1 MALTLADVKVPF
13 GLRAFF
19 RAAFLLLAL
28 AVIALALTVLIG
40 EKQRRYA
47 DYAVSLGKTHQ
58 QILAR
63 LRHPSGQLALLNPDV
78 LQRDATPLRPILLP
92 YGALDF
98 DDRLKARQAVENAG
112 CQTQYPDGSS
122 LCVAI
127 GNNPY
132 AGGFIYLVG
141 SFPLPELVPLA
152 QMEFDVSK
160 AHRALVSVT
169 MKGQTYQWI
178 APFQYLLD
186 GTSIDPGRPGVRGR
200 LTGYN
205 ADEPITTGTKSIRDF
220 RAWLWQEGLA
230 ENQLRRTSISIRLPI
245 EPWRDEIF
253 AKKLTVWPPVD
264 LAQMTVRLQ
273 FLAPGESILFDSNQ
287 PGGSLPFSWNEIA
300 QVLDPGE
307 TLSISRVGNDQ
318 TKPLDQAKSLD
329 QAKPLV
335 VLKGK
340 DSQESPTVIPVW
352 VDRLITSLPLLAVNT
367 LTKPSEPGSLARKQ
381 TLQTSV
387 GQYDVELSAQ
397 SQAIDRELAAVTS
410 RVSWYLFAI
419 LGAIALTW
427 LALELRIIR
436 RVTTLTAR
444 AAQVTKKIAEQSEIT
459 ALEIEDIKGRD
470 ELGSL
475 SSSLQTLLARVKED
489 VHRSQLRA
497 QQERDTWQA
506 VGHEIMSPLQSL
518 MVLHKAP
525 NDPSARYIERM
536 QQAIKVL
543 YGSASPTEAF
553 SAATPVLGLVELNQF
568 LAVLCDSAVELGL
581 APIQF
586 NKGAQKVMVRADEY
600 WLEDVLG
607 HLLANAD
614 RHRTP
619 NTPIVL
625 GLTVVSNQ
633 IKITVANSG
642 PPIPAELI
650 DKIFEYGVSQ
660 RIAVSDLNGPNDA
673 PRESLRGQGLFV
685 VRTYLSKMGASVIA
699 NNTSGGVFFE
709 ISFLVAT

>member
-1 MALTLADVKVPF
+1 VALNLSDVKAPFDVKVPF

-28 AVIALALTVLIG
+28 AVIALALTVLVG

-47 DYAVSLGKTHQ
+47 DYAVSLSKTHQ

-63 LRHPSGQLALLNPDV
+63 LRHPSGQLALLNPGV
-78 LQRDATPLRPILLP
+78 LQRDPTPLRPILLP

-132 AGGFIYLVG
+132 AGGFVYLVG
-141 SFPLPELVPLA
+141 SFSLPELVPLP
-152 QMEFDVSK
+152 QMEFDVTK
-160 AHRALVSVT
+160 AHRVLVSVNI
-169 MKGQTYQWI
+169 KEQTYQWI

-186 GTSIDPGRPGVRGR
+186 GTSIDPNRPGVRGR

-205 ADEPITTGTKSIRDF
+205 ADEPIVSGTKSIRDF

-230 ENQLRRTSISIRLPI
+230 DNELRRTSISIRLPI
-245 EPWRDEIF
+245 EPWRDQIF
-253 AKKLTVWPPVD
+253 AKQMTVWPPAD
-264 LAQMTVRLQ
+264 LDQMTVRLQ
-273 FLAPGESILFDSNQ
+273 LLAPGNSILFDSNQ
-287 PGGSLPFSWNEIA
+287 AGGSLPFSWNEIA

-307 TLSISRVGNDQ
+307 TLSISRIDN
-318 TKPLDQAKSLD
+318 KQAK
-329 QAKPLV
+329 AV
-335 VLKGK
+335 VLLKGK
-340 DSQESPTVIPVW
+340 DSQETPTVIPVW

-381 TLQTSV
+381 SLQTSV

-397 SQAIDRELAAVTS
+397 AQAIDRELAAVTS

-419 LGAIALTW
+419 LGAIGLTW

-436 RVTTLTAR
+436 RVTTLTSR
-444 AAQVTKKIAEQSEIT
+444 AAQVTKSIAEHSEIT
-459 ALEIEDIKGRD
+459 ALEIEDIKGSD

-475 SSSLQTLLARVKED
+475 SSSLQVLLARVKDD
-489 VHRSQLRA
+489 VHRAQLRA

-518 MVLHKAP
+518 MVLHKSP

-543 YGSASPTEAF
+543 YGNASPTEAF
-553 SAATPVLGLVELNQF
+553 SAATPVLGTLDLNQF
-568 LAVLCDSAVELGL
+568 LTELCQSANELGL
-581 APIQF
+581 APIEF
-586 NKGAQKVMVRADEY
+586 IKPLQKVIVRADEY

-607 HLLANAD
+607 HLLSNAD

-619 NTPIVL
+619 NSTVT
-625 GLTVVSNQ
+625 LTLLVVGNEVKLQ
-633 IKITVANSG
+633 LANKG
-642 PPIPAELI
+642 DVIADELLE
-650 DKIFEYGVSQ
+650 KIFEYGVSY
-660 RIAVSDLNGPNDA
+660 RDSGFELPPESVASEVR
-673 PRESLRGQGLFV
+673 RENLRGQGLFV
-685 VRTYLSKMGASVIA
+685 VRTYLSKMGASIKA
-699 NNTSGGVFFE
+699 KNIDGGVCFE
-709 ISFLVAT
+709 IVFLLAP

>member
-1 MALTLADVKVPF
+1 VALTLADVKVPF

-47 DYAVSLGKTHQ
+47 DYAISLSKTHQ

-78 LQRDATPLRPILLP
+78 LQRDPTPLRPILLP

-141 SFPLPELVPLA
+141 SFALPELIPLP
-152 QMEFDVSK
+152 QMEFDVTK
-160 AHRALVSVT
+160 AHRALVSVS
-169 MKGQTYQWI
+169 MKGQIYQWI

-186 GTSIDPGRPGVRGR
+186 GTSIDPSRPGVRGR

-205 ADEPITTGTKSIRDF
+205 ADEPITSGTKSIRDF
-220 RAWLWQEGLA
+220 RAWLWQEGIA
-230 ENQLRRTSISIRLPI
+230 ENELRRTSISIRLPI

-253 AKKLTVWPPVD
+253 AKKLSVWPPAD
-264 LAQMTVRLQ
+264 LAQMTVRLK
-273 FLAPGESILFDSNQ
+273 FLSPGESILFDSNQ

-307 TLSISRVGNDQ
+307 TLSISQVGKVQ
-318 TKPLDQAKSLD
+318 V
-329 QAKPLV
+329 KPLV
-335 VLKGK
+335 LLKGK
-340 DSQESPTVIPVW
+340 DSQEMPTVIPVW

-381 TLQTSV
+381 ILQTSV
-387 GQYDVELSAQ
+387 GQYEVELSAQ

-475 SSSLQTLLARVKED
+475 SSSLQTLLSRVKED

-497 QQERDTWQA
+497 QQERATWQA

-568 LAVLCDSAVELGL
+568 LAVLCESAIELGL

-586 NKGAQKVMVRADEY
+586 NKASQQIMVRADEY

-614 RHRTP
+614 RHRALG
-619 NTPIVL
+619 TPIVISL
-625 GLTVVSNQ
+625 SLVSNQ
-633 IKITVANSG
+633 VKLSIVNTG
-642 PPIPAELI
+642 LPIPEELLE
-650 DKIFEYGVSQ
+650 KVFEYGVSQ
-660 RIAVSDLNGPNDA
+660 RSKEDEQKANAGNDA
-673 PRESLRGQGLFV
+673 PESLRGQGLFV
-685 VRTYLSKMGASVIA
+685 VRTYLSKMGASVSA
-699 NNTSGGVFFE
+699 SNTLNGVCFE
-709 ISFLVAT
+709 ISFLAAV

>member
-1 MALTLADVKVPF
+1 VALTLADVKVPF

-47 DYAVSLGKTHQ
+47 DYAVSLSKTHQ

-78 LQRDATPLRPILLP
+78 LQRDPTPLRPILLP

-98 DDRLKARQAVENAG
+98 EDRLKARQAVENAG

-141 SFPLPELVPLA
+141 SFALPELVPLP
-152 QMEFDVSK
+152 QMEFDVTK
-160 AHRALVSVT
+160 AHRALVSVNL
-169 MKGQTYQWI
+169 KGEVYQWV

-186 GTSIDPGRPGVRGR
+186 GTSIDPIRAVVRGR

-205 ADEPITTGTKSIRDF
+205 AAEPITSGTKSIRDF
-220 RAWLWQEGLA
+220 RAWLWQEGMA
-230 ENQLRRTSISIRLPI
+230 DNELRKTSISIRLPI
-245 EPWRDEIF
+245 ELWRDEIF
-253 AKKLTVWPPVD
+253 AKKITVWPPAD
-264 LAQMTVRLQ
+264 LAQMTVRLRL
-273 FLAPGESILFDSNQ
+273 LAPGESVLFDSNQ
-287 PGGSLPFSWNEIA
+287 SGGSLPFSWNEIA

-307 TLSISRVGNDQ
+307 TLRISRVG
-318 TKPLDQAKSLD
+318 KD

-335 VLKGK
+335 LLKGK
-340 DSQESPTVIPVW
+340 DSQETPTVIPVW

-381 TLQTSV
+381 TFQTAV
-387 GQYDVELSAQ
+387 GQYEVELSAQ

-475 SSSLQTLLARVKED
+475 SSSLQTLLSRVKED
-489 VHRSQLRA
+489 VHRSQLRV
-497 QQERDTWQA
+497 QQERATWQA

-553 SAATPVLGLVELNQF
+553 SAATPVLGLVEMDQF
-568 LAVLCDSAVELGL
+568 LAALCESAIELGL
-581 APIQF
+581 APVRF
-586 NKGAQKVMVRADEY
+586 HKASQKIMVRADEY

-619 NTPIVL
+619 GTPIVISL
-625 GLTVVSNQ
+625 SAVSTQ
-633 IKITVANSG
+633 VKLVVANTG
-642 PPIPAELI
+642 PPIPDELLE
-650 DKIFEYGVSQ
+650 KVFEYGVSQ
-660 RIAVSDLNGPNDA
+660 RSIEDERKADSGA
-673 PRESLRGQGLFV
+673 CAREDLRGQGLFV
-685 VRTYLSKMGASVIA
+685 VRTYLSKMGASVKVS
-699 NNTSGGVFFE
+699 NTLEGVRFE
-709 ISFLVAT
+709 INFLAAV

>member
-1 MALTLADVKVPF
+1 VALSLADVKVPF

-28 AVIALALTVLIG
+28 AVIGLALTVLIG

-47 DYAVSLGKTHQ
+47 DYAISLSKTHQ

-78 LQRDATPLRPILLP
+78 LQRDPTPLRPILLP

-132 AGGFIYLVG
+132 AGGFVYLVG
-141 SFPLPELVPLA
+141 SFALPELVPLP
-152 QMEFDVSK
+152 QMEFDVTK
-160 AHRALVSVT
+160 AHRARVSVNVR
-169 MKGQTYQWI
+169 GQTYQWI

-186 GTSIDPGRPGVRGR
+186 GTSVDPSRPGVRGR

-205 ADEPITTGTKSIRDF
+205 ADEPIISGTKSVRDF

-230 ENQLRRTSISIRLPI
+230 EYELRRTSISIRLPI

-253 AKKLTVWPPVD
+253 TKKLTIWPPTD
-264 LAQMTVRLQ
+264 LTQMTVHLQ
-273 FLAPGESILFDSNQ
+273 FLAPGEGVLFDSNQ

-307 TLSISRVGNDQ
+307 NLSISPVG
-318 TKPLDQAKSLD
+318 KAQASPIV
-329 QAKPLV
+329 Q
-335 VLKGK
+335 LKGK
-340 DSQESPTVIPVW
+340 DSQELPTVIPLW

-387 GQYDVELSAQ
+387 GQFEVELSAQ

-410 RVSWYLFAI
+410 RISWYLFAI

-444 AAQVTKKIAEQSEIT
+444 AAQVTKKITEQSEIT

-475 SSSLQTLLARVKED
+475 SSSLQALLARVKED
-489 VHRSQLRA
+489 VHRAQLRA
-497 QQERDTWQA
+497 QQERATWQA

-525 NDPSARYIERM
+525 NDPSGRYIERM

-553 SAATPVLGLVELNQF
+553 SAATPELGLVELNQF
-568 LAVLCDSAVELGL
+568 LAVLCESAIELDL

-586 NKGAQKVMVRADEY
+586 DQAAQKVMVRADEY
-600 WLEDVLG
+600 WLEDILG

-619 NTPIVL
+619 DTPIVI
-625 GLTVVSNQ
+625 GLFAVSNQ
-633 IKITVANSG
+633 VKITVTNTG
-642 PPIPAELI
+642 RPIHEDQI
-650 DKIFEYGVSQ
+650 EKIFEYGVSA
-660 RIAVSDLNGPNDA
+660 RSEESGHRAASDNTPLA
-673 PRESLRGQGLFV
+673 SLRGQGLFV
-685 VRTYLSKMGASVIA
+685 VRTYLSKMGASVKAI
-699 NNTSGGVFFE
+699 NTTEGVCFE
-709 ISFLVAT
+709 INFLAAV

>member
-1 MALTLADVKVPF
+1 VALTLADVKVPF

-78 LQRDATPLRPILLP
+78 LQREPTPLRPILLP

-141 SFPLPELVPLA
+141 SFATPELVPLP
-152 QMEFDVSK
+152 QMEFDVTK

-169 MKGQTYQWI
+169 MKGQVYQWI

-186 GTSIDPGRPGVRGR
+186 GTSIDPSRPGVRGR

-205 ADEPITTGTKSIRDF
+205 ADEPITSGTKSIRDF

-230 ENQLRRTSISIRLPI
+230 DNELRRTSISIRLPI

-287 PGGSLPFSWNEIA
+287 PGGSLPFSWSEIA

-307 TLSISRVGNDQ
+307 TLSISRVGEDQ
-318 TKPLDQAKSLD
+318 TKPLDQAK
-329 QAKPLV
+329 PLIL
-335 VLKGK
+335 LKGK
-340 DSQESPTVIPVW
+340 ESQESPTVIPVW

-381 TLQTSV
+381 TLKTSV

-586 NKGAQKVMVRADEY
+586 NKGSQKVMVRADEY

-619 NTPIVL
+619 GTPIVI
-625 GLTVVSNQ
+625 GLSLVSNQ
-633 IKITVANSG
+633 VKVTVTNTG
-642 PPIPAELI
+642 PPIPDELI
-650 DKIFEYGVSQ
+650 EKIFEYGVSQ
-660 RIAVSDLNGPNDA
+660 RAAEHEFDAEATKA
-673 PRESLRGQGLFV
+673 PRENLRGQGLFV
-685 VRTYLSKMGASVIA
+685 VRTYLSKMGASVNA
-699 NNTSGGVFFE
+699 SNTADGVCFE
-709 ISFLVAT
+709 IKFLVAT

>member
-19 RAAFLLLAL
+19 RAAFFLLAL

-47 DYAVSLGKTHQ
+47 DYAVSLSKTHQ

-78 LQRDATPLRPILLP
+78 LQRDPTPLRPILLP

-127 GNNPY
+127 GNNPF

-141 SFPLPELVPLA
+141 SFVTPELVPLP
-152 QMEFDVSK
+152 QMEFDVTK
-160 AHRALVSVT
+160 AHRALVTVT
-169 MKGQTYQWI
+169 MKGQVYQWI

-186 GTSIDPGRPGVRGR
+186 GTSVDPSRPGVRGR

-205 ADEPITTGTKSIRDF
+205 ADEPIASGTKSIRDF

-230 ENQLRRTSISIRLPI
+230 DNELRRTSISIRLPI

-307 TLSISRVGNDQ
+307 TLSISSIAKDQ
-318 TKPLDQAKSLD
+318 PKPLDQAK
-329 QAKPLV
+329 PLI

-340 DSQESPTVIPVW
+340 ESQESPTVIPVW

-381 TLQTSV
+381 SLQTSV

-444 AAQVTKKIAEQSEIT
+444 AAQVTNKIAEQSEIT
-459 ALEIEDIKGRD
+459 ELEIEDIKGRD

-475 SSSLQTLLARVKED
+475 STSLQTLLARVKED

-518 MVLHKAP
+518 MVLHKLP

-568 LAVLCDSAVELGL
+568 LAVLCESAVELGL

-586 NKGAQKVMVRADEY
+586 SKTPKKTMVRADEY
-600 WLEDVLG
+600 WLEDILG

-619 NTPIVL
+619 NTPIVI
-625 GLTVVSNQ
+625 GLSVVLNQ
-633 IKITVANSG
+633 IRLTVANTG
-642 PPIPAELI
+642 PAIPAELM

-660 RIAVSDLNGPNDA
+660 RTTFSELNELNAV

-699 NNTSGGVFFE
+699 SNTSDGVCFE
-709 ISFLVAT
+709 ISFLAA

>member
-1 MALTLADVKVPF
+1 VALKWLSLRAGDVSFGDVPF

-19 RAAFLLLAL
+19 RTAFLLLAL
-28 AVIALALTVLIG
+28 AVIALAVTVLIG

-47 DYAVSLGKTHQ
+47 DYAVSLTKTHQ

-78 LQRDATPLRPILLP
+78 LQRQPTPLRPIMLP

-141 SFPLPELVPLA
+141 SFSLPSLVPLP
-152 QMEFDVSK
+152 QMEFDVTK
-160 AHRALVSVT
+160 AHRALVTVK
-169 MKGQTYQWI
+169 MGNDTYRWI

-186 GTSIDPGRPGVRGR
+186 GTSIDAGRPGVRGR

-205 ADEPITTGTKSIRDF
+205 ADEPITNGTKSIRDF
-220 RAWLWQEGLA
+220 RAWLWQEGLP
-230 ENQLRRTSISIRLPI
+230 EKELSRTFISIRLPI
-245 EPWRDEIF
+245 ELWRDDLF
-253 AKKLTVWPPVD
+253 AKKITVWPPAN
-264 LAQMTVRLQ
+264 LAQMTVQMQL
-273 FLAPGESILFDSNQ
+273 FAPGEQSLFDSNQ
-287 PGGSLPFSWNEIA
+287 AGGSLPFSWNELA

-307 TLSISRVGNDQ
+307 TLSIARSGKTANQ
-318 TKPLDQAKSLD
+318 
-329 QAKPLV
+329 PLV
-335 VLKGK
+335 KLQGQ
-340 DSQESPTVIPVW
+340 DSLVAPSAVPAW

-367 LTKPSEPGSLARKQ
+367 LTKPSEPGSLARKE
-381 TLQTSV
+381 TLLTSV

-436 RVTTLTAR
+436 RVTILTAR
-444 AAQVTKKIAEQSEIT
+444 AAQVSKKIAEQSELT
-459 ALEIEDIKGRD
+459 TLEIEDIKGKD

-475 SSSLQTLLARVKED
+475 SSSLQTLLARVRDD
-489 VHRSQLRA
+489 VHRAQLRA

-518 MVLHKAP
+518 MVLHQAP
-525 NDPSARYIERM
+525 NDPSGRYIERM

-553 SAATPVLGLVELNQF
+553 SAATPALALLELNQF
-568 LAVLCDSAVELGL
+568 LGLICDSAQALGME
-581 APIQF
+581 PVSF
-586 NKGAQKVMVRADEY
+586 KGGSQPVWIRADEH
-600 WLEDVLG
+600 WLEDVFG
-607 HLLANAD
+607 HLLSNAQ
-614 RHRTP
+614 RHRISG
-619 NTPIVL
+619 TPIAIELKSQQNQAVV
-625 GLTVVSNQ
+625 TVSNQ
-633 IKITVANSG
+633 G
-642 PPIPAELI
+642 LPIADDMLE
-650 DKIFEYGVSQ
+650 KIFEYGVSARQ
-660 RIAVSDLNGPNDA
+660 DQTLK
-673 PRESLRGQGLFV
+673 GQGLFV
-685 VRTYLSKMGASVIA
+685 VRTYLSKMGASIKA
-699 NNTSGGVFFE
+699 KNFSDGVSFE
-709 ISFLVAT
+709 LSFLVVQEPARAGSK

>member
-1 MALTLADVKVPF
+1 VALNFADVKVPF

-47 DYAVSLGKTHQ
+47 DYAVSLSKTHQ

-78 LQRDATPLRPILLP
+78 LQRDPTPLRPILLP

-132 AGGFIYLVG
+132 AGGFVYLVG
-141 SFPLPELVPLA
+141 SFSLPELTPLP
-152 QMEFDVSK
+152 QMEFDVTK
-160 AHRALVSVT
+160 AHRALVTVT
-169 MKGQTYQWI
+169 TKGQTVQWI

-186 GTSIDPGRPGVRGR
+186 GTSTDPNRPGLRGR
-200 LTGYN
+200 LTAYN
-205 ADEPITTGTKSIRDF
+205 ADEPITSGTKSIRDF
-220 RAWLWQEGLA
+220 RAWLWQEGSI
-230 ENQLRRTSISIRLPI
+230 ESGLRRTSISIRLPI
-245 EPWRDEIF
+245 ELWREEIF
-253 AKKLTVWPPVD
+253 AKKITVWPPADV
-264 LAQMTVRLQ
+264 AQMTVRLQ
-273 FLAPGESILFDSNQ
+273 FLAPGDAVLFDSNQ
-287 PGGSLPFSWNEIA
+287 AGGSLPFSWNEIA
-300 QVLDPGE
+300 DVLDAGE
-307 TLSISRVGNDQ
+307 TLSIARVDKNR
-318 TKPLDQAKSLD
+318 
-329 QAKPLV
+329 AKPLV

-340 DSQESPTVIPVW
+340 DSQETPKVIPVW

-381 TLQTSV
+381 ILQTSV

-444 AAQVTKKIAEQSEIT
+444 AAQVSKKISEQSEIT
-459 ALEIEDIKGRD
+459 ALEIEDLKGRD

-489 VHRSQLRA
+489 VHRAQLRA

-568 LAVLCDSAVELGL
+568 LSVLCESAAELGL
-581 APIQF
+581 APILF
-586 NKGAQKVMVRADEY
+586 NKASQKVMVRADEY
-600 WLEDVLG
+600 WLEDVMG

-619 NTPIVL
+619 NTPIVI
-625 GLTVVSNQ
+625 GLSLASNQVKISVSN
-633 IKITVANSG
+633 TG
-642 PPIPAELI
+642 PSIPVDLVE
-650 DKIFEYGVSQ
+650 KIFEYGVSQ
-660 RIAVSDLNGPNDA
+660 RALIDVVHATSQTVEATKAS
-673 PRESLRGQGLFV
+673 RENLRGQGLFV

-699 NNTSGGVFFE
+699 TNTADGVRFE
-709 ISFLVAT
+709 IVFLISIA